1 MSTTLWFKIVTISWS
16 TEKLCSVLPDNIWFV
31 LKQSITSEASVC
43 NISFLIIFIAEG
55 VPVINRVWCVC
66 VIGLRSWMHW
76 CLAISS
82 LYWLLDWP
90 ALSWQR
96 GSRATAI
103 FCPSADALNRP
114 TLKTRAPEG
123 LKITYLSLYHLFSYI
138 LSFSHSPDCSPKK
151 LKCLKNNCLRVL
163 SPIFPSLLASCSY
176 IIFRS
181 LRIMN
186 VLK

>member
-1 MSTTLWFKIVTISWS
+1 MSVTPHFWLYLKLKECQSL
-16 TEKLCSVLPDNIWFV
+16 TEC
-31 LKQSITSEASVC
+31 VC
-43 NISFLIIFIAEG
+43 G
-55 VPVINRVWCVC
+55 VC
-66 VIGLRSWMHW
+66 VIGLQSWMHW

-82 LYWLLDWP
+82 LYWLLDSP

-123 LKITYLSLYHLFSYI
+123 LKITYHLFSYI

-151 LKCLKNNCLRVL
+151 LKCLKQKKMHTC
-163 SPIFPSLLASCSY
+163 PFSCFSFTCGFLFIHHLQKFKNY
-176 IIFRS
+176 ECPKVSIICKC
-181 LRIMN
+181 IKNM
-186 VLK
+186 

>member
-1 MSTTLWFKIVTISWS
+1 MKPVSVTPHFSLYLKLKECQS
-16 TEKLCSVLPDNIWFV
+16 LTEC
-31 LKQSITSEASVC
+31 VC
-43 NISFLIIFIAEG
+43 VCG
-55 VPVINRVWCVC
+55 VC

-82 LYWLLDWP
+82 LYSLLDWP

-123 LKITYLSLYHLFSYI
+123 LKITYHLFSYI

-151 LKCLKNNCLRVL
+151 LKCLKQKNCIRVL
-163 SPIFPSLLASCSY
+163 FLFFLHLWLPVHTSSPE
-176 IIFRS
+176 
-181 LRIMN
+181 
-186 VLK
+186 V